1 MASNGNGVFTIDGM
15 DFRVFVTSLE
25 RSFAVTDNEN
35 SGRVQSSRM
44 YRDIV
49 GTFYNYKMEVEPN
62 KSYRADYDSFY
73 QIISAPTESHMLIF
87 PYGQETLTFEAYV
100 TNGSDNL
107 KMRNGNEWSGLS
119 VNFVAMEPQR
129 R

>member
-1 MASNGNGVFTIDGM
+1 MTGNGVFTIDGM
-15 DFRVFVTSLE
+15 DFRVFVISLE

-35 SGRVQSSRM
+35 SGRVQSARM

-49 GTFYNYKMEVEPN
+49 GTFYNYKMEIEPHKN
-62 KSYRADYDSFY
+62 YRADYDSFY
-73 QIISAPTESHMLIF
+73 QIITSPTESHRLIF
-87 PYGQETLTFEAYV
+87 PYGQTTLEFEAYV
-100 TNGSDNL
+100 TNGTDNL
-107 KMRNGNEWSGLS
+107 KKRIENEWSGLT